1 MIKSHTNLDKRGVLS
16 LQFYKGKIKVVISI
30 PISTF
35 FFITVHK
42 VFYNFSSSH
51 RMKICLFEIWIRKAI
66 PNHTLPFCLSA
77 FRY

>member
-1 MIKSHTNLDKRGVLS
+1 MIKSHTDLDKRGVLS

-42 VFYNFSSSH
+42 VFSNFSSSH
-51 RMKICLFEIWIRKAI
+51 RMKICLFEI
-66 PNHTLPFCLSA
+66 
-77 FRY
+77 